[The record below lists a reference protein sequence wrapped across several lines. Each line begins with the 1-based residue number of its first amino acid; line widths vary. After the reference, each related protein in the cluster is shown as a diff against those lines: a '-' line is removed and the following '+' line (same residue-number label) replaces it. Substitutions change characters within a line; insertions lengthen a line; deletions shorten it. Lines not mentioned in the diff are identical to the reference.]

1 VLAGRPHSVA
11 ELRRKLLSRGC
22 DAPAVETALERLSG
36 LGYLDDAAF
45 ARSLV
50 ARRSEGRG
58 RALIAAELGARGVD
72 REVAER
78 ALGELGR
85 DEQLAAA
92 RRLAR
97 RSPTDDPR
105 RLAARLQ
112 RRGFAPDVIREVV
125 GPLPTVTARQIDSA
139 SAAI

>member
-1 VLAGRPHSVA
+1 
-11 ELRRKLLSRGC
+11 
-22 DAPAVETALERLSG
+22 VETALDRLSG

-50 ARRSEGRG
+50 SSRSEDRG
-58 RALIAAELGARGVD
+58 RTLIAAELGARGVG
-72 REVAER
+72 REVVER

-97 RSPTDDPR
+97 RSPTDEPR

-112 RRGFAPDVIREVV
+112 RRGFAPDVIREAI
-125 GPLPTVTARQIDSA
+125 GPFPPRGRGAIDSG
-139 SAAI
+139 SAAV